1 MEVELGTVEL
11 RRARLVYDD
20 PANGMR
26 IRMHGMTASV
36 RPGRDAMSATVTLP
50 ELGLDAEKLH
60 ERVERLEAEVRIGPT
75 RLDVRRLAG
84 TWEKSRVT
92 VAGRVDGPFDQTR
105 VDLTAR
111 GDVEVAGVGRRAG
124 ATVLLAGVL
133 RVDARLEGPAT
144 APRVTGDVLVACD
157 VTLMKAPFPSSPRRM
172 SRSAPSVTRRNRL
185 P

>member
-1 MEVELGTVEL
+1 
-11 RRARLVYDD
+11 
-20 PANGMR
+20 
-26 IRMHGMTASV
+26 MTASL

-144 APRVTGDVLVACD
+144 APRVTGDVAFDELTAGPVKARAGSRQLGTCNVDHHVAD
-157 VTLMKAPFPSSPRRM
+157 TDKANRRF
-172 SRSAPSVTRRNRL
+172 TRQCYAR
-185 P
+185 